1 MEPLRRPVIPPRP
14 GTLADTKHF
23 KNCMYSSRTV
33 DVFSGSTRQKKHRT
47 GTVMSRT
54 PSDTITWGMMLR
66 KLPSIAKAIPRVVR
80 GMKVANVK
88 DPTQPCGLGWSFEQA
103 TLRNPD
109 GPALLYGDVALTYA
123 QVNQWA
129 NRIAHHFIEQGI
141 GKGDVVAVFIENR
154 PELLVTILAVAKVG
168 AISALLNTSQ
178 TRDTLVHSVN
188 LVKPVAI
195 VVGEELVPAFVA
207 VREKVSI
214 EAMRTWFVAD
224 QDTCSHPGI
233 APPGFTNLMTAS
245 LDADSENPASSQQV
259 FFDDACFYIY
269 TSGTTGLPKAG
280 VFKHGRW
287 MRSSASFGMI
297 ALDMRPDDVVYC
309 TLPLYHATG
318 LCVCWGSA
326 VSGAS
331 GFAIR
336 RKFSASQ
343 FWSDVDKYRATTI
356 GYVGELC
363 RYLVDQP
370 PCAED
375 GTHGVRKMIGN
386 GLRPGAWRAFKS
398 RFAVEHI
405 CELYAASDGN
415 IGFSNIL
422 NFDNTVG
429 FSLMSW
435 ELAAYDHDNGAP
447 TRGANGFMRKVGKG
461 EQGLLLAKI
470 DDKAPLDG
478 YTDPQKTEKVVL
490 HDVFEKGD
498 RYFNTGDLL
507 RNIGFG
513 HAQFVDRLGDTYR
526 WKGENVSTT
535 EVENILLKYPH
546 ISEAVAYGVEISNTN
561 GRAGMAAITPAESLA
576 TLDFSELLAF
586 VREQMPSYAVPLF
599 LRVKVKM
606 ETTGT
611 FKYQKTRLKDEAF
624 DPHRT
629 GDDPIYAWLPG
640 TETYVQVT
648 EQVLADIQG
657 GKHRY

>member
-1 MEPLRRPVIPPRP
+1 
-14 GTLADTKHF
+14 
-23 KNCMYSSRTV
+23 
-33 DVFSGSTRQKKHRT
+33 
-47 GTVMSRT
+47 MSRT
-54 PSDTITWGMMLR
+54 TNDTITWGMMLR
-66 KLPSIAKAIPRVVR
+66 KLPAIAKAIPRVVK
-80 GMKVANVK
+80 GMKAANVK

-103 TLRNPD
+103 TLRNPE
-109 GPALLYGDVALTYA
+109 GAALLQGAVKLSYS

-129 NRIAHHFIEQGI
+129 NRIAHHLIAQGI
-141 GKGDVVAVFIENR
+141 SKGDVVAVFIENR

-178 TRDTLVHSVN
+178 TRDTLAHSLN
-188 LVKPVAI
+188 LVAPAAI
-195 VVGEELVPAFVA
+195 IVGEELVPAFCA
-207 VREKVSI
+207 VRERVSI
-214 EAMRTWFVAD
+214 DAARTWFVAD
-224 QDTCSHPGI
+224 RDTYNQPGI
-233 APPGFTNLMTAS
+233 APDGFINLMSAT
-245 LDADSENPASSQQV
+245 ADSPCDNPASSQQV
-259 FFDDACFYIY
+259 FLDDPCFYIY

-287 MRSSASFGMI
+287 MRSSASFGLI
-297 ALDMRPDDVVYC
+297 ALDMRPEDIVYC

-326 VSGAS
+326 ISGAS

-343 FWSDVDKYRATTI
+343 FWSDVRNYRATTL

-370 PCAED
+370 PSAD
-375 GTHGVRKMIGN
+375 DSQHSVTKMIGN
-386 GLRPGAWRAFKS
+386 GLRPGAWREFKT
-398 RFAVEHI
+398 RFGVNHI

-415 IGFSNIL
+415 IGFTNIL

-435 ELAAYDHDNGAP
+435 ELAAYDHDSGAP
-447 TRGANGFMRKVGKG
+447 TRDASGFMRKVAKG

-470 DDKAPLDG
+470 DEKAPLDG

-535 EVENILLKYPH
+535 EVENILLQHPN
-546 ISEAVAYGVEISNTN
+546 ISEAVAYGVEVRNTN

-586 VREQMPSYAVPLF
+586 AREHMPAYAVPLF

-624 DPHRT
+624 DPGKT

-648 EQVLADIQG
+648 EQLLADIHG
-657 GKHRY
+657 GKYRY

>member
-1 MEPLRRPVIPPRP
+1 MRH
-14 GTLADTKHF
+14 A
-23 KNCMYSSRTV
+23 S
-33 DVFSGSTRQKKHRT
+33 
-47 GTVMSRT
+47 
-54 PSDTITWGMMLR
+54 SDTITWSMMLR
-66 KLPSIAKAIPRVVR
+66 KLPAIAKAIPRMVK
-80 GMKVANVK
+80 GMKVANVT
-88 DPTQPCGLGWSFEQA
+88 DPTQTCGLGWTFEQA
-103 TLRNPD
+103 TLRNPEGQAILQD
-109 GPALLYGDVALTYA
+109 DVLLTYA

-129 NRIAHHFIEQGI
+129 NRIAHYLSAQGI

-154 PELLVTILAVAKVG
+154 PELLVTILALAKLG
-168 AISALLNTSQ
+168 AVSALLNTSQ
-178 TRDTLVHSVN
+178 TRDTLIHSVN
-188 LVKPVAI
+188 LVAPVAI
-195 VVGEELVPAFVA
+195 VLGEELQPAFA
-207 VREKVSI
+207 AIREQVSI
-214 EAMRTWFVAD
+214 PAQRTWFIAD
-224 QDTCSHPGI
+224 RDTYSHPGI
-233 APPGFTNLMTAS
+233 APEGYVNLISAS
-245 LDADSENPASSQQV
+245 TDACAENPPSSGEV
-259 FFDDACFYIY
+259 FFNDPCFYIY

-287 MRSSASFGMI
+287 MRSSASFGLI
-297 ALDMRPDDVVYC
+297 ALNMCPNDVVYC

-326 VSGAS
+326 INGAS

-343 FWSDVDKYRATTI
+343 FWPDVRRYNATTL

-370 PCAED
+370 PSAD
-375 GTHGVRKMIGN
+375 DSRHAVRKMIGN
-386 GLRPGAWRAFKS
+386 GLRPGAWAEFKT

-422 NFDNTVG
+422 NFDNTIG
-429 FSLMSW
+429 FSLMAW
-435 ELAAYDHDNGAP
+435 ELVAYDHDSGQPLRSAD
-447 TRGANGFMRKVGKG
+447 GFMRKVGKG
-461 EQGLLLAKI
+461 EQGLLLARI
-470 DDKAPLDG
+470 DEKAPLDG
-478 YTDPQKTEKVVL
+478 YTDPQKTAKVVL
-490 HDVFEKGD
+490 HDVFSKGD

-535 EVENILLKYPH
+535 EVENLLLQHPH
-546 ISEAVAYGVEISNTN
+546 ISEAVAYGVEVRNTN

-576 TLDFSELLAF
+576 TLDFAELLAF
-586 VREQMPSYAVPLF
+586 ARQRMPAYAVPLF

-611 FKYQKTRLKDEAF
+611 FKYQKTRLKNEGF
-624 DPHRT
+624 DPGQT

-640 TETYVQVT
+640 TQTYVQVT
-648 EQVLADIQG
+648 DEILADIHQG
-657 GKHRY
+657 KYRY

>member
-1 MEPLRRPVIPPRP
+1 
-14 GTLADTKHF
+14 
-23 KNCMYSSRTV
+23 
-33 DVFSGSTRQKKHRT
+33 
-47 GTVMSRT
+47 MSRT
-54 PSDTITWGMMLR
+54 SNDTITWGMMLR
-66 KLPSIAKAIPRVVR
+66 KLPSIAKAIPRVVK
-80 GMKVANVK
+80 GMKAANVK
-88 DPTQPCGLGWSFEQA
+88 DPTQACGLGWCFEQA

-109 GPALLYGDVALTYA
+109 GPALLQDDVRLSYSE
-123 QVNQWA
+123 VNQWA
-129 NRIAHHFIEQGI
+129 NRIAHHLIGQGI

-168 AISALLNTSQ
+168 AVSALLNTSQ

-188 LVKPVAI
+188 LVSPVAI
-195 VVGEELVPAFVA
+195 IVGEELVPAYLA
-207 VREKVSI
+207 VRDRVSI
-214 EAMRTWFVAD
+214 EADRTWFVAD
-224 QDTCSHPGI
+224 QDTSRQPGI
-233 APPGFTNLMTAS
+233 APEGFINLMTVS
-245 LDADSENPASSQQV
+245 LDDASDNPASSRQI
-259 FFDDACFYIY
+259 FFDDPCFYIY

-297 ALDMRPDDVVYC
+297 ALDMHPDDVVYC

-343 FWSDVDKYRATTI
+343 FWNDVRKYRATTI

-363 RYLVDQP
+363 HYLVDQP
-370 PCAED
+370 PSAD
-375 GTHGVRKMIGN
+375 DSRHDVKKMIGN
-386 GLRPGAWRAFKS
+386 GLRPGAWNEFKT
-398 RFAVEHI
+398 RFAVNHI

-415 IGFSNIL
+415 IGFTNIL
-422 NFDNTVG
+422 NFDNTIG

-435 ELAAYDHDNGAP
+435 ELVAYDHDSGAP
-447 TRGANGFMRKVGKG
+447 IRGANGLMRKVAKG

-478 YTDPQKTEKVVL
+478 YTDAQKTAKVVL
-490 HDVFEKGD
+490 HDVFEQGD

-535 EVENILLKYPH
+535 EVENILLKHPS
-546 ISEAVAYGVEISNTN
+546 ISEAVAYGVEIRNTN

-586 VREQMPSYAVPLF
+586 AREQMPAYAVPLF

-624 DPHRT
+624 DPGKT

-640 TETYVQVT
+640 TQTYVQVT
-648 EQVLADIQG
+648 EQLLSDIQG
-657 GKHRY
+657 GKYRY

>member
-1 MEPLRRPVIPPRP
+1 
-14 GTLADTKHF
+14 
-23 KNCMYSSRTV
+23 
-33 DVFSGSTRQKKHRT
+33 
-47 GTVMSRT
+47 MSRT
-54 PSDTITWGMMLR
+54 SNDTITWGMMLR
-66 KLPSIAKAIPRVVR
+66 KLPSIAKAIPRVVK
-80 GMKVANVK
+80 GMKAANVK
-88 DPTQPCGLGWSFEQA
+88 DPTQACGLGWSFEQA

-109 GPALLYGDVALTYA
+109 GPALLQDDVTLSYSE
-123 QVNQWA
+123 VNQWA
-129 NRIAHHFIEQGI
+129 NRIAHHLIGQGI

-188 LVKPVAI
+188 LVAPVAI
-195 VVGEELVPAFVA
+195 IVGEELVPAYQA
-207 VREKVSI
+207 IRDRVSI
-214 EAMRTWFVAD
+214 QSARTWFVAD
-224 QDTCSHPGI
+224 QDTSRQPGI
-233 APPGFTNLMTAS
+233 APEGFINLMTVS
-245 LDADSENPASSQQV
+245 LDDACDNPASSRQI
-259 FFDDACFYIY
+259 FFDDPCFYIY

-297 ALDMRPDDVVYC
+297 ALDMRPEDVVYC

-343 FWSDVDKYRATTI
+343 FWSDVRKYQATTI

-370 PCAED
+370 PSAND
-375 GTHGVRKMIGN
+375 SRHDVKKMIGN
-386 GLRPGAWRAFKS
+386 GLRPGAWNEFKT
-398 RFAVEHI
+398 RFAVNHI

-415 IGFSNIL
+415 IGFTNIL
-422 NFDNTVG
+422 NFDNTIG

-435 ELAAYDHDNGAP
+435 ELVAYDHDSGAP
-447 TRGANGFMRKVGKG
+447 IREANGLMRKVAKG

-478 YTDPQKTEKVVL
+478 YTDPQKTAKVVL
-490 HDVFEKGD
+490 EDVFEKGD

-535 EVENILLKYPH
+535 EVENILLQHPH
-546 ISEAVAYGVEISNTN
+546 ISEAVAYGVEIRNTN

-586 VREQMPSYAVPLF
+586 AREQMPAYAVPLF

-624 DPHRT
+624 DPGRA

-640 TETYVQVT
+640 TQTYVQVT
-648 EQVLADIQG
+648 EQLLSDIHG
-657 GKHRY
+657 GKYRY

>member
-1 MEPLRRPVIPPRP
+1 M
-14 GTLADTKHF
+14 
-23 KNCMYSSRTV
+23 
-33 DVFSGSTRQKKHRT
+33 
-47 GTVMSRT
+47 
-54 PSDTITWGMMLR
+54 SDTITWSMMLR
-66 KLPSIAKAIPRVVR
+66 KLPTIAKAIPRVVK

-88 DPTQPCGLGWSFEQA
+88 DPSQPCGLGWSFEQA
-103 TLRNPD
+103 TLLNPD
-109 GPALLYGDVALTYA
+109 GLALLQDEVALTYQ

-129 NRIAHHFIEQGI
+129 NRIAHHLIAAGI
-141 GKGDVVAVFIENR
+141 SKGDVVAVFIENR
-154 PELLVTILAVAKVG
+154 PELLVSILAVAKVG
-168 AISALLNTSQ
+168 AVSALLNTSQ
-178 TRDTLVHSVN
+178 TRDTLVHSLN
-188 LVKPVAI
+188 LVAPVAI
-195 VVGEELVPAFVA
+195 IVGEELVPAFSA
-207 VREKVSI
+207 VRERVSI
-214 EAMRTWFVAD
+214 VAARTWFVAD
-224 QDTCSHPGI
+224 RDTHSHPGI
-233 APPGFTNLMTAS
+233 APEGFINLITAS
-245 LDADSENPASSQQV
+245 ADTSDVNPISSEQV
-259 FFDDACFYIY
+259 FFDDPCFYIY

-287 MRSSASFGMI
+287 MRSSASFGLI
-297 ALDMRPDDVVYC
+297 ALAMRPEDVVYC

-326 VSGAS
+326 ISGAS

-343 FWSDVDKYRATTI
+343 FWSDVRKYRATTL

-370 PCAED
+370 ASTD
-375 GTHGVRKMIGN
+375 DSRHGVTKMIGN
-386 GLRPGAWRAFKS
+386 GLRPGAWREFKT
-398 RFAVEHI
+398 RFAVRHI

-415 IGFSNIL
+415 IGFTNIL
-422 NFDNTVG
+422 NFDNTIG

-435 ELAAYDHDNGAP
+435 ELVAYDHDSGAP
-447 TRGANGFMRKVGKG
+447 IRNANGLMSKVAKG
-461 EQGLLLAKI
+461 GQGLLLAKI

-535 EVENILLKYPH
+535 EVENMLLQHPN
-546 ISEAVAYGVEISNTN
+546 IAEAVAYGVEIRNTN

-576 TLDFSELLAF
+576 TLDFAELLAF
-586 VREQMPSYAVPLF
+586 ARQQLPAYAVPLF

-624 DPHRT
+624 DPANT
-629 GDDPIYAWLPG
+629 GGDPIYAWLPG
-640 TETYVQVT
+640 SQTYVQVT
-648 EQVLADIQG
+648 GQVLADIHA
-657 GKHRY
+657 GKYRY

>member
-1 MEPLRRPVIPPRP
+1 
-14 GTLADTKHF
+14 
-23 KNCMYSSRTV
+23 
-33 DVFSGSTRQKKHRT
+33 
-47 GTVMSRT
+47 MSRT
-54 PSDTITWGMMLR
+54 SNDTITWSMMLR

-80 GMKVANVK
+80 GMKAANVK
-88 DPTQPCGLGWSFEQA
+88 DPTQACGLGWSFEQA

-109 GPALLYGDVALTYA
+109 GPALLQGDVTLSYSE
-123 QVNQWA
+123 VNQWA
-129 NRIAHHFIEQGI
+129 NRIAHHLIGQGI

-188 LVKPVAI
+188 LVAPVAI
-195 VVGEELVPAFVA
+195 IVGEELVPAYLA
-207 VREKVSI
+207 VRERVSI
-214 EAMRTWFVAD
+214 KAARTWFVAD
-224 QDTCSHPGI
+224 QDTSRQPGI
-233 APPGFTNLMTAS
+233 APEGLINLMTVS
-245 LDADSENPASSQQV
+245 LDDASDNPASSQQI
-259 FFDDACFYIY
+259 FFDDPCFYIY

-297 ALDMRPDDVVYC
+297 ALDMRPEDVVYC

-343 FWSDVDKYRATTI
+343 FWNDARKYRATTI

-370 PCAED
+370 PSSED
-375 GTHGVRKMIGN
+375 SRHDVKKMIGN
-386 GLRPGAWRAFKS
+386 GLRPGAWSEFKT
-398 RFAVEHI
+398 RFAVNHI

-415 IGFSNIL
+415 IGFTNIL
-422 NFDNTVG
+422 NFDNTIG

-435 ELAAYDHDNGAP
+435 ELVAYDHDSGAP
-447 TRGANGFMRKVGKG
+447 TRQANGLMRKVAKG

-478 YTDPQKTEKVVL
+478 YTDPQKTAKVVL
-490 HDVFEKGD
+490 QDVFEKGD

-535 EVENILLKYPH
+535 EVENILLQHPL
-546 ISEAVAYGVEISNTN
+546 ISEAVAYGVEIRNTN

-586 VREQMPSYAVPLF
+586 AREQMPAYAVPLF

-624 DPHRT
+624 DPGKT

-640 TETYVQVT
+640 TQTYVQVT
-648 EQVLADIQG
+648 EQLLSDIHG
-657 GKHRY
+657 GKYRY

>member
-1 MEPLRRPVIPPRP
+1 M
-14 GTLADTKHF
+14 
-23 KNCMYSSRTV
+23 
-33 DVFSGSTRQKKHRT
+33 
-47 GTVMSRT
+47 
-54 PSDTITWGMMLR
+54 SDTITWGMMLR
-66 KLPSIAKAIPRVVR
+66 KLPSIAKTIPRVVK

-88 DPTQPCGLGWSFEQA
+88 DPTQPCGLGWTFEQA

-109 GPALLYGDVALTYA
+109 GPALLQGDVALTYA

-129 NRIAHHFIEQGI
+129 NRIAHHLIAQGI
-141 GKGDVVAVFIENR
+141 GKGDVVAVFLENR

-178 TRDTLVHSVN
+178 TRDTLAHSLN
-188 LVKPVAI
+188 LVTPVAI
-195 VVGEELVPAFVA
+195 IVGEELVPAFSA
-207 VREKVSI
+207 VRERVSI
-214 EAMRTWFVAD
+214 ETARTWFVAD
-224 QDTCSHPGI
+224 QDTYTRPGV
-233 APPGFTNLMTAS
+233 APAGFINLMTDSADAS
-245 LDADSENPASSQQV
+245 SENPVSSRQV
-259 FFDDACFYIY
+259 FFDDPCFYIY

-287 MRSSASFGMI
+287 MRSSVSFGLI
-297 ALDMRPDDVVYC
+297 ALNMQPEDVVYC

-326 VSGAS
+326 INGAA

-343 FWSDVDKYRATTI
+343 FWSDVRKYRATTL

-370 PCAED
+370 PSAD
-375 GTHGVRKMIGN
+375 DNQHPVTKMIGN
-386 GLRPGAWRAFKS
+386 GLRPGAWREFKT
-398 RFAVEHI
+398 RFGVGHI

-422 NFDNTVG
+422 NFDNTIG
-429 FSLMSW
+429 FSLMAW
-435 ELAAYDHDNGAP
+435 ELVAYDHDSGMP
-447 TRGANGFMRKVGKG
+447 TRNAKGFMRKVGKG
-461 EQGLLLAKI
+461 EQGLLLARI

-478 YTDPQKTEKVVL
+478 YTDPQKTEKVIL
-490 HDVFEKGD
+490 HDVFVKGD

-535 EVENILLKYPH
+535 EVENILLQHPN
-546 ISEAVAYGVEISNTN
+546 ICEAVAYGVEIRNTN

-586 VREQMPSYAVPLF
+586 AREQMPAYAVPLF

-624 DPHRT
+624 DLAKT

-640 TETYVQVT
+640 TQTYVQVT
-648 EQVLADIQG
+648 PQLLADIHG
-657 GKHRY
+657 GAFRY

>member
-1 MEPLRRPVIPPRP
+1 M
-14 GTLADTKHF
+14 
-23 KNCMYSSRTV
+23 
-33 DVFSGSTRQKKHRT
+33 
-47 GTVMSRT
+47 
-54 PSDTITWGMMLR
+54 SDTITWGMMLR
-66 KLPSIAKAIPRVVR
+66 KLPTIAKAIPRVVK

-109 GPALLYGDVALTYA
+109 GLALLQDEVALTYT

-129 NRIAHHFIEQGI
+129 NRIAHHLIAQGI
-141 GKGDVVAVFIENR
+141 GKGDVVAIFIENR
-154 PELLVTILAVAKVG
+154 PELLVTILAVAKAG

-178 TRDTLVHSVN
+178 TRDTLVHSLN
-188 LVKPVAI
+188 LVTPVAI
-195 VVGEELVPAFVA
+195 IVGEELVPAFSA
-207 VREKVSI
+207 VRERVSI
-214 EAMRTWFVAD
+214 AQTRSWFVAD
-224 QDTCSHPGI
+224 RDTCCQPGI
-233 APPGFTNLMTAS
+233 SPDGFINLMTAS
-245 LDADSENPASSQQV
+245 VDAPDGNPASSQQV

-287 MRSSASFGMI
+287 MRSSASFGLI
-297 ALDMRPDDVVYC
+297 ALNMRPEDVVYC

-326 VSGAS
+326 ISGAS

-343 FWSDVDKYRATTI
+343 FWGDVRKYRATTL

-370 PCAED
+370 QCAD
-375 GTHGVRKMIGN
+375 DSQHGVTKMIGN
-386 GLRPGAWRAFKS
+386 GLRPGAWREFKT
-398 RFAVEHI
+398 RFAVQHI

-415 IGFSNIL
+415 IGFTNIL
-422 NFDNTVG
+422 NFDNTIG

-435 ELAAYDHDNGAP
+435 ELVAYDHDSGAP
-447 TRGANGFMRKVGKG
+447 IRNAKGLMSKVAKG
-461 EQGLLLAKI
+461 GQGLLLAKI

-478 YTDPQKTEKVVL
+478 YTDPQKTAKVVL

-535 EVENILLKYPH
+535 EVENMLLQHPN
-546 ISEAVAYGVEISNTN
+546 IAEAVAYGVEVRNTN

-576 TLDFSELLAF
+576 TLDFAELLAF
-586 VREQMPSYAVPLF
+586 ARQQMPAYAVPLF

-624 DPHRT
+624 DPGKT

-640 TETYVQVT
+640 TQTYVQVT
-648 EQVLADIQG
+648 ERVLADIHA
-657 GKHRY
+657 GKYRY

>member
-1 MEPLRRPVIPPRP
+1 MRH
-14 GTLADTKHF
+14 A
-23 KNCMYSSRTV
+23 
-33 DVFSGSTRQKKHRT
+33 
-47 GTVMSRT
+47 

-66 KLPSIAKAIPRVVR
+66 KLPMIAKAIPRVVK
-80 GMKVANVK
+80 GMKAANVT
-88 DPTQPCGLGWSFEQA
+88 DPTQSCGLGWTFEQA

-109 GPALLYGDVALTYA
+109 GPALMQGDVRLTYA

-129 NRIAHHFIEQGI
+129 NRIAHYLSGQGI

-154 PELLVTILAVAKVG
+154 PELLVTILALAKVG
-168 AISALLNTSQ
+168 AVSALLNTAQ
-178 TRDTLVHSVN
+178 TRDTLIHSVN
-188 LVKPVAI
+188 LVAPVAI
-195 VVGEELVPAFVA
+195 VVGEELLPAFAA
-207 VREKVSI
+207 VREHVSI
-214 EAMRTWFVAD
+214 AVQRTWFVAD
-224 QDTCSHPGI
+224 QDTYSHPGI
-233 APPGFTNLMTAS
+233 APEGHINLISAS
-245 LDADSENPASSQQV
+245 VDASSDNPPSSQQI
-259 FFDDACFYIY
+259 FCNDPCFYIY

-297 ALDMRPDDVVYC
+297 ALDMSPDDVVYC

-326 VSGAS
+326 VNGAA

-343 FWSDVDKYRATTI
+343 FWNDVRRYRATTI

-370 PCAED
+370 PNAD
-375 GTHGVRKMIGN
+375 DSRHDVRKMIGN
-386 GLRPGAWRAFKS
+386 GLRPGAWAEFKS

-415 IGFSNIL
+415 IGFTNVL
-422 NFDNTVG
+422 NFDNTIG
-429 FSLMSW
+429 FSLMAW
-435 ELAAYDHDNGAP
+435 ELVAYDHDTGEPLRSAD
-447 TRGANGFMRKVGKG
+447 GFMRKVGKG
-461 EQGLLLAKI
+461 EEGLLLARI
-470 DDKAPLDG
+470 DEKAPLDG
-478 YTDPQKTEKVVL
+478 YTDPQKTARVVL
-490 HDVFEKGD
+490 HDVFSKGD

-535 EVENILLKYPH
+535 EVENLLLQHPH
-546 ISEAVAYGVEISNTN
+546 ISEAVAYGVEIPNTN

-576 TLDFSELLAF
+576 TLDFAELLAF
-586 VREQMPSYAVPLF
+586 ARERLPAYAVPLF

-611 FKYQKTRLKDEAF
+611 FKYQKTRLKNEAF
-624 DPHRT
+624 DPSQT
-629 GDDPIYAWLPG
+629 GGDPIYAWLPG
-640 TETYVQVT
+640 TQTYSRVS
-648 EQVLADIQG
+648 EQVRAEILE

>member
-1 MEPLRRPVIPPRP
+1 
-14 GTLADTKHF
+14 
-23 KNCMYSSRTV
+23 
-33 DVFSGSTRQKKHRT
+33 
-47 GTVMSRT
+47 MSRT
-54 PSDTITWGMMLR
+54 SSDTITWSMMLR
-66 KLPSIAKAIPRVVR
+66 KLPAIAKAIPRVVK

-109 GPALLYGDVALTYA
+109 GPALLHGDVSLTYA

-129 NRIAHHFIEQGI
+129 NRIAHHLIDQGI
-141 GKGDVVAVFIENR
+141 GKGDVVALLIENR

-188 LVKPVAI
+188 LVTPAAI
-195 VVGEELVPAFVA
+195 VVGEELVPAFLA
-207 VREKVSI
+207 VREKLSI
-214 EAMRTWFVAD
+214 DASRTWFVAD
-224 QDTCSHPGI
+224 QDTWSHPGI
-233 APPGFTNLMTAS
+233 APLGFINLMTAS
-245 LDADSENPASSQQV
+245 IDANSENPASSQQV
-259 FFDDACFYIY
+259 FFDDPCFYIY

-287 MRSSASFGMI
+287 MRSCASFGMI
-297 ALDMRPDDVVYC
+297 ALDMRPEDVVYC

-343 FWSDVDKYRATTI
+343 FWSDVHKYRATTI

-370 PCAED
+370 PSADD
-375 GTHGVRKMIGN
+375 GKHGVRKMIGN
-386 GLRPGAWRAFKS
+386 GLRPGAWADFKS
-398 RFAVEHI
+398 RFAVDHI

-415 IGFSNIL
+415 IGFTNIL

-429 FSLMSW
+429 FSLMAW
-435 ELAAYDHDNGAP
+435 ELAAYDHDSGAP
-447 TRGANGFMRKVGKG
+447 IRGANGLMRKVGKG

-490 HDVFEKGD
+490 CDVFEKGD

-535 EVENILLKYPH
+535 EVENILLQYPH
-546 ISEAVAYGVEISNTN
+546 ISEAVAYGVEIRNTN

-586 VREQMPSYAVPLF
+586 ARQQMPSYAVPLF

-624 DPHRT
+624 DPGKT

-640 TETYVQVT
+640 TDTYVQVT
-648 EQVLADIQG
+648 GQVLSDIQG

>member
-1 MEPLRRPVIPPRP
+1 
-14 GTLADTKHF
+14 
-23 KNCMYSSRTV
+23 
-33 DVFSGSTRQKKHRT
+33 
-47 GTVMSRT
+47 MSRT
-54 PSDTITWGMMLR
+54 PNDTITWGMMLR
-66 KLPSIAKAIPRVVR
+66 KLPSIAKAIPRVVK
-80 GMKVANVK
+80 GMKAANVK

-109 GPALLYGDVALTYA
+109 GPALLQGEVALTYF

-129 NRIAHHFIEQGI
+129 NRIAHHLIAQGI
-141 GKGDVVAVFIENR
+141 RKGDVVAVFIENR

-178 TRDTLVHSVN
+178 TRDTLAHSLN
-188 LVKPVAI
+188 LVAPAAI
-195 VVGEELVPAFVA
+195 IVGEELVPAFSA
-207 VREKVSI
+207 VRERVSI
-214 EAMRTWFVAD
+214 DAARTWFVAD
-224 QDTCSHPGI
+224 RDTFSHPGI
-233 APPGFTNLMTAS
+233 APDGFINLMTAS
-245 LDADSENPASSQQV
+245 ADSSSANPASSQQV
-259 FFDDACFYIY
+259 FFDDPCFYIY

-287 MRSSASFGMI
+287 MRSSASFGLI
-297 ALDMRPDDVVYC
+297 ALDMRPEDVVYC

-326 VSGAS
+326 ISGAS

-343 FWSDVDKYRATTI
+343 FWNDVRKYRATTL

-370 PCAED
+370 PSAD
-375 GTHGVRKMIGN
+375 DSKHSVTKMIGN
-386 GLRPGAWRAFKS
+386 GLRPGAWGEFKT
-398 RFAVEHI
+398 RFGVNHI

-415 IGFSNIL
+415 IGFTNIL

-435 ELAAYDHDNGAP
+435 ELAAYDHDSGAP
-447 TRGANGFMRKVGKG
+447 IRDAKGFMRKVAKG

-513 HAQFVDRLGDTYR
+513 HAQFVDRLGDTFR

-535 EVENILLKYPH
+535 EVENILLQHPN
-546 ISEAVAYGVEISNTN
+546 ISEAVAYGVEIRNTN

-586 VREQMPSYAVPLF
+586 AREQMPAYAVPLF

-624 DPHRT
+624 DPGKT

-640 TETYVQVT
+640 TQTYVQVT
-648 EQVLADIQG
+648 PQLLADIHG
-657 GKHRY
+657 GAFRY

>member
-1 MEPLRRPVIPPRP
+1 
-14 GTLADTKHF
+14 
-23 KNCMYSSRTV
+23 
-33 DVFSGSTRQKKHRT
+33 
-47 GTVMSRT
+47 MSRT
-54 PSDTITWGMMLR
+54 PNDTITWGMMLR
-66 KLPSIAKAIPRVVR
+66 KLPSIAKAIPRVVK
-80 GMKVANVK
+80 GMKAANVK
-88 DPTQPCGLGWSFEQA
+88 DPTQSCGLGWSFEQA

-109 GPALLYGDVALTYA
+109 GPALLQGEVALTYA

-129 NRIAHHFIEQGI
+129 NRIAHHLIAQGI
-141 GKGDVVAVFIENR
+141 RKGDVVAVFIENR

-178 TRDTLVHSVN
+178 TRDTLAHSLN
-188 LVKPVAI
+188 LVAPAAI
-195 VVGEELVPAFVA
+195 IVGEELVPAFSA
-207 VREKVSI
+207 VRQRVSI
-214 EAMRTWFVAD
+214 EAARTWFVAD
-224 QDTCSHPGI
+224 RDTFSHPGI
-233 APPGFTNLMTAS
+233 APDGFINLMTAS
-245 LDADSENPASSQQV
+245 ADSSSANPASSQQV
-259 FFDDACFYIY
+259 FFDDPCFYIY

-287 MRSSASFGMI
+287 MRSSASFGLI
-297 ALDMRPDDVVYC
+297 ALDMRPEDVVYC

-326 VSGAS
+326 ISGAS

-343 FWSDVDKYRATTI
+343 FWNDVRKYRATTL

-370 PCAED
+370 PSAED
-375 GTHGVRKMIGN
+375 SKHRVTKMIGN
-386 GLRPGAWRAFKS
+386 GLRPGAWGEFKT
-398 RFAVEHI
+398 RFGVNHI

-415 IGFSNIL
+415 IGFTNIL

-435 ELAAYDHDNGAP
+435 ELAAYDHDSGAP
-447 TRGANGFMRKVGKG
+447 IRDAKGFMRKVAKG

-535 EVENILLKYPH
+535 EVENILLQHPN
-546 ISEAVAYGVEISNTN
+546 ISEAVAYGVEVRNTN

-586 VREQMPSYAVPLF
+586 ARKQMPAYAVPLF

-624 DPHRT
+624 DPGKT

-640 TETYVQVT
+640 TQTYVQVT
-648 EQVLADIQG
+648 PQLLADIHDG
-657 GKHRY
+657 AFRY

>member
-1 MEPLRRPVIPPRP
+1 
-14 GTLADTKHF
+14 
-23 KNCMYSSRTV
+23 
-33 DVFSGSTRQKKHRT
+33 
-47 GTVMSRT
+47 MSRT
-54 PSDTITWGMMLR
+54 SNDTITWGMMLR
-66 KLPSIAKAIPRVVR
+66 KLPAIAKAIPRVVK

-88 DPTQPCGLGWSFEQA
+88 DPTQACGLGWSFEQA

-109 GPALLYGDVALTYA
+109 GPALLQDDVTLSYNE
-123 QVNQWA
+123 VNQWA
-129 NRIAHHFIEQGI
+129 NRIAHHLIGQGI

-188 LVKPVAI
+188 LVTPVAI
-195 VVGEELVPAFVA
+195 IVGEELVPAYLA
-207 VREKVSI
+207 VRDRVPIK
-214 EAMRTWFVAD
+214 ADRTWFVAD
-224 QDTCSHPGI
+224 QDTSRQPGI
-233 APPGFTNLMTAS
+233 APEGFINLMTVS
-245 LDADSENPASSQQV
+245 LDDSNDNPASSQRI
-259 FFDDACFYIY
+259 FFDDPCFYIY

-297 ALDMRPDDVVYC
+297 ALDMHPDDVVYC

-336 RKFSASQ
+336 RKFSASR
-343 FWSDVDKYRATTI
+343 FWHDVRKYRATTI

-370 PCAED
+370 PSVDDSRHAV
-375 GTHGVRKMIGN
+375 TKMIGN
-386 GLRPGAWRAFKS
+386 GLRPGAWNEFKT
-398 RFAVEHI
+398 RFAVNHI

-415 IGFSNIL
+415 IGFTNIL
-422 NFDNTVG
+422 NFDNTIG

-435 ELAAYDHDNGAP
+435 ELVAYDHDSGAP
-447 TRGANGFMRKVGKG
+447 IRQTNGLMRKVAKG

-478 YTDPQKTEKVVL
+478 YTDPQKTARVVL
-490 HDVFEKGD
+490 HDVFAKGD

-535 EVENILLKYPH
+535 EVENILLQHPL
-546 ISEAVAYGVEISNTN
+546 ISEAVAYGVEIRNTN
-561 GRAGMAAITPAESLA
+561 GRAGMAAITPSESLA

-586 VREQMPSYAVPLF
+586 ARQQMPAYAVPLF

-624 DPHRT
+624 DPGRT
-629 GDDPIYAWLPG
+629 GDDPIFAWLPG
-640 TETYVQVT
+640 TQTYVQVT
-648 EQVLADIQG
+648 QQLLSDIHG
-657 GKHRY
+657 GKYRY

>member
-1 MEPLRRPVIPPRP
+1 
-14 GTLADTKHF
+14 
-23 KNCMYSSRTV
+23 
-33 DVFSGSTRQKKHRT
+33 
-47 GTVMSRT
+47 MSRT
-54 PSDTITWGMMLR
+54 SNDTITWSMMLR

-80 GMKVANVK
+80 GMKAANVK
-88 DPTQPCGLGWSFEQA
+88 DPTQACGLGWSFEQA

-109 GPALLYGDVALTYA
+109 GPALLQGDVTLSYSE
-123 QVNQWA
+123 VNQWA
-129 NRIAHHFIEQGI
+129 NRIAHHLIGQGI
-141 GKGDVVAVFIENR
+141 GKSDVVAVFIENR

-188 LVKPVAI
+188 LVAPVAI
-195 VVGEELVPAFVA
+195 IVGEELVPAYLA
-207 VREKVSI
+207 VRERVSI
-214 EAMRTWFVAD
+214 KAARTWFVAD
-224 QDTCSHPGI
+224 QDTSRQPGI
-233 APPGFTNLMTAS
+233 APEGFINLMTVS
-245 LDADSENPASSQQV
+245 LDDASDNPASSQQI
-259 FFDDACFYIY
+259 FFDDPCFYIY

-297 ALDMRPDDVVYC
+297 ALDMRPEDVVYC

-343 FWSDVDKYRATTI
+343 FWNDARKYRATTI

-370 PCAED
+370 PSSED
-375 GTHGVRKMIGN
+375 SRHDVKKMIGN
-386 GLRPGAWRAFKS
+386 GLRPGAWSEFKT
-398 RFAVEHI
+398 RFAVNHI

-415 IGFSNIL
+415 IGFTNIL
-422 NFDNTVG
+422 NFDNTIG

-435 ELAAYDHDNGAP
+435 ELVAYDHDSGAP
-447 TRGANGFMRKVGKG
+447 IRQANGLMRKVAKG

-478 YTDPQKTEKVVL
+478 YTDPQKTAKVVL
-490 HDVFEKGD
+490 QDVFEKGD

-535 EVENILLKYPH
+535 EVENILLQHPL
-546 ISEAVAYGVEISNTN
+546 ISEAVAYGVEIRNTN

-586 VREQMPSYAVPLF
+586 AREQMPAYAVPLF

-624 DPHRT
+624 DPGKT

-640 TETYVQVT
+640 TQTYVQVT
-648 EQVLADIQG
+648 EQLLSDIHG
-657 GKHRY
+657 GKYRY

>member
-1 MEPLRRPVIPPRP
+1 
-14 GTLADTKHF
+14 
-23 KNCMYSSRTV
+23 
-33 DVFSGSTRQKKHRT
+33 
-47 GTVMSRT
+47 
-54 PSDTITWGMMLR
+54 
-66 KLPSIAKAIPRVVR
+66 
-80 GMKVANVK
+80 
-88 DPTQPCGLGWSFEQA
+88 
-103 TLRNPD
+103 
-109 GPALLYGDVALTYA
+109 
-123 QVNQWA
+123 
-129 NRIAHHFIEQGI
+129 
-141 GKGDVVAVFIENR
+141 
-154 PELLVTILAVAKVG
+154 
-168 AISALLNTSQ
+168 
-178 TRDTLVHSVN
+178 VN
-188 LVKPVAI
+188 LVAPVAI
-195 VVGEELVPAFVA
+195 IVGEELVPAYLA
-207 VREKVSI
+207 VRDRVSI
-214 EAMRTWFVAD
+214 KAARTWFVAD
-224 QDTCSHPGI
+224 QDTSLQPGI
-233 APPGFTNLMTAS
+233 APEGFINLMTVS
-245 LDADSENPASSQQV
+245 LDDASDNPASSRQI
-259 FFDDACFYIY
+259 FFDDPCFYIY

-343 FWSDVDKYRATTI
+343 FWNDARKYRATTI

-370 PCAED
+370 PGAD
-375 GTHGVRKMIGN
+375 DSRHDVKKMIGN
-386 GLRPGAWRAFKS
+386 GLRPGAWNEFKT
-398 RFAVEHI
+398 RFAVNHI

-415 IGFSNIL
+415 IGFTNIL
-422 NFDNTVG
+422 NFDNTIG

-435 ELAAYDHDNGAP
+435 ELVAYDHDSGAP
-447 TRGANGFMRKVGKG
+447 IRQANGLMRKVAKG

-478 YTDPQKTEKVVL
+478 YTDPQKTAKVVL
-490 HDVFEKGD
+490 EDVFEKGD

-535 EVENILLKYPH
+535 EVENILLQHPL
-546 ISEAVAYGVEISNTN
+546 ISEAVAYGVEIRNTN

-576 TLDFSELLAF
+576 TLDFGELLAF
-586 VREQMPSYAVPLF
+586 VREQMPAYAVPLF

-624 DPHRT
+624 DPGKT

-640 TETYVQVT
+640 TQTYVQVT
-648 EQVLADIQG
+648 EQLLSDIHG
-657 GKHRY
+657 GKYRY

>member
-1 MEPLRRPVIPPRP
+1 MS
-14 GTLADTKHF
+14 LASND
-23 KNCMYSSRTV
+23 M
-33 DVFSGSTRQKKHRT
+33 
-47 GTVMSRT
+47 
-54 PSDTITWGMMLR
+54 ITWGMMLR
-66 KLPSIAKAIPRVVR
+66 KLPSIAKALPRVVK
-80 GMKVANVK
+80 GLKVANVK
-88 DPTQPCGLGWSFEQA
+88 QPDQPCGLGWSFEQA
-103 TLRNPD
+103 TQRNPN
-109 GPALLYGDVALTYA
+109 GPALLQGEVRLSYA

-129 NRIAHHFIEQGI
+129 NRIAHYLIAQGI
-141 GKGDVVAVFIENR
+141 GKGDVVAIFIENR
-154 PELLVTILAVAKVG
+154 PELLVTVLAVAKVG
-168 AISALLNTSQ
+168 AISAMLNTSQ
-178 TRDTLVHSVN
+178 TRQALVHSVN
-188 LVKPVAI
+188 LVAPAAI
-195 VVGEELVPAFVA
+195 VVGEELVGVYSAIREQVA
-207 VREKVSI
+207 I
-214 EAMRTWFVAD
+214 DTARTWWVAD
-224 QDTCSHPGI
+224 QDTSRDPGSVP
-233 APPGFTNLMTAS
+233 AGFINLMLAS
-245 LDADSENPASSQQV
+245 TDCPSDNPLSSQQV
-259 FFDDACFYIY
+259 YLNDPCFYIY

-287 MRSSASFGMI
+287 MKTSASFGLI
-297 ALDMRPDDVVYC
+297 ALDMAPDDVIYC

-326 VSGAS
+326 ICGAS

-343 FWSDVDKYRATTI
+343 FWNDARKYQATTI

-363 RYLVDQP
+363 RYLIDQP
-370 PCAED
+370 PSAAD
-375 GTHGVRKMIGN
+375 RDNAVLKMIGN
-386 GLRPGAWRAFKS
+386 GLRPGVWSEFKR
-398 RFAVEHI
+398 RFGVNHI

-422 NFDNTVG
+422 NFDNTIG

-435 ELAAYDHDNGAP
+435 ALVEYAHDSCAP
-447 TRGANGFMRKVGKG
+447 IRNSKGFMQKVGKG
-461 EQGLLLAKI
+461 RQGLLLAKI

-507 RNIGFG
+507 RSIGFG

-535 EVENILLKYPH
+535 EVENILLKHPQ
-546 ISEAVAYGVEISNTN
+546 IAEAVAYGVEINNTN

-576 TLDFSELLAF
+576 TLDFRELLGF
-586 VREQMPSYAVPLF
+586 VRQHLPAYAVPLF

-624 DPHRT
+624 DPHKT
-629 GDDPIYAWLPG
+629 GDDPVYAWLPG
-640 TETYVQVT
+640 SDTYVQVT
-648 EQVLADIQG
+648 EQVLADIHA
-657 GKHRY
+657 GKFRY

>member
-1 MEPLRRPVIPPRP
+1 
-14 GTLADTKHF
+14 
-23 KNCMYSSRTV
+23 
-33 DVFSGSTRQKKHRT
+33 
-47 GTVMSRT
+47 MSRT
-54 PSDTITWGMMLR
+54 TNDTITWGMMLR
-66 KLPSIAKAIPRVVR
+66 KLPSIAKAIPRVVK
-80 GMKVANVK
+80 GMKAANVT
-88 DPTQPCGLGWSFEQA
+88 DPTQTCGLGWSFEQA
-103 TLRNPD
+103 TLRNPQ
-109 GPALLYGDVALTYA
+109 GPALLQGNRVLSYS

-129 NRIAHHFIEQGI
+129 NRIAHHLIAQGI
-141 GKGDVVAVFIENR
+141 RKGDVVGVFIENR

-178 TRDTLVHSVN
+178 TRDALAHSLN
-188 LVKPVAI
+188 LVVPVAI
-195 VVGEELVPAFVA
+195 IVGEELVPAFST
-207 VREKVSI
+207 VRGQVSI
-214 EAMRTWFVAD
+214 DPARTWFVAD
-224 QDTCSHPGI
+224 QDTWSQPGI
-233 APPGFTNLMTAS
+233 ASDGFINLMTAC
-245 LDADSENPASSQQV
+245 LDEASDNPASSQQV
-259 FFDDACFYIY
+259 FFDDPCFYIY

-287 MRSSASFGMI
+287 MRSSASFGLI
-297 ALDMRPDDVVYC
+297 ALDMRPEDIVYC

-326 VSGAS
+326 ISGAS

-343 FWSDVDKYRATTI
+343 FWNDVRDYRATTL

-370 PCAED
+370 PSAD
-375 GTHGVRKMIGN
+375 DSQHGVTKMIGN
-386 GLRPGAWRAFKS
+386 GLRPGAWREFKT
-398 RFAVEHI
+398 RFGVHHI

-415 IGFSNIL
+415 IGFTNIL

-435 ELAAYDHDNGAP
+435 ELAAYDHDSGEPIRDA
-447 TRGANGFMRKVGKG
+447 TGFMRKVGKG

-535 EVENILLKYPH
+535 EVENILLQHPN
-546 ISEAVAYGVEISNTN
+546 ISEAVAYGVEVRNTN

-586 VREQMPSYAVPLF
+586 AREHMPAYAVPLF

-624 DPHRT
+624 DPGRT

-640 TETYVQVT
+640 TDTYVQVT
-648 EQVLADIQG
+648 EQLLADIHS
-657 GKHRY
+657 GKYRY

>member
-1 MEPLRRPVIPPRP
+1 M
-14 GTLADTKHF
+14 
-23 KNCMYSSRTV
+23 SS
-33 DVFSGSTRQKKHRT
+33 
-47 GTVMSRT
+47 T
-54 PSDTITWGMMLR
+54 PSDTITWSMMLR
-66 KLPSIAKAIPRVVR
+66 KLPSIVKSLPRVVR
-80 GMKVANVK
+80 GMKAANVK
-88 DPTQPCGLGWSFEQA
+88 QPDQPCGLAFTFEQA
-103 TLRNPD
+103 TARNPD
-109 GPALLYGDVALTYA
+109 GPALMQGAVNLSYA

-129 NRIAHHFIEQGI
+129 NRIAHHLISQGI
-141 GKGDVVAVFIENR
+141 GKGDVVGVFIENR
-154 PELLVTILAVAKVG
+154 PELLVTVLAVAKVG
-168 AISALLNTSQ
+168 AISAMLNTSQ
-178 TRDTLVHSVN
+178 TQQALVHSIT

-195 VVGEELVPAFVA
+195 VVGAELVNAYGAIREQVA
-207 VREKVSI
+207 I
-214 EAMRTWFVAD
+214 DEAKTWWVAD
-224 QDTCSHPGI
+224 QDTFHDPGQ
-233 APPGFTNLMTAS
+233 APVGFVNLMRAS
-245 LDADSENPASSQQV
+245 AEGPTGNPPSSQQV
-259 FFDDACFYIY
+259 YLDDPCFYIY

-297 ALDMRPDDVVYC
+297 ALDMGPDDIVYC

-326 VSGAS
+326 ICGAS

-343 FWSDVDKYRATTI
+343 FWNDVRKYRATTL

-363 RYLVDQP
+363 RYLIDQP
-370 PCAED
+370 PSAD
-375 GTHGVRKMIGN
+375 DRDNTVHKMIGN
-386 GLRPGAWRAFKS
+386 GLRPGVWGEFKQ
-398 RFAVEHI
+398 RFGINHV

-422 NFDNTVG
+422 NFDNTIG

-435 ELAAYDHDNGAP
+435 ELVEYAHDTSEPIRNSQ
-447 TRGANGFMRKVGKG
+447 GFMQKVGKG
-461 EQGLLLAKI
+461 QQGLLLAKI

-478 YTDPQKTEKVVL
+478 YTDPQKTAKVVL
-490 HDVFEKGD
+490 HDVFVKGD

-535 EVENILLKYPH
+535 EMENILLQHPH
-546 ISEAVAYGVEISNTN
+546 IAEAVVYGVEISNTN

-576 TLDFSELLAF
+576 TLDFSELLSFA
-586 VREQMPSYAVPLF
+586 RQQMPAYAVPLF

-611 FKYQKTRLKDEAF
+611 FKYQKTRLKAEAF
-624 DPHRT
+624 DPGKT

-640 TETYVQVT
+640 SDTYVQIT
-648 EQVLADIQG
+648 EQVLADIHG

>member
-1 MEPLRRPVIPPRP
+1 
-14 GTLADTKHF
+14 
-23 KNCMYSSRTV
+23 
-33 DVFSGSTRQKKHRT
+33 
-47 GTVMSRT
+47 MSRT
-54 PSDTITWGMMLR
+54 PNDTITWSMMLR
-66 KLPSIAKAIPRVVR
+66 KLPSIAKAIPRVVK
-80 GMKVANVK
+80 GMKAANVK

-109 GPALLYGDVALTYA
+109 GPALLQGEVALTYA

-129 NRIAHHFIEQGI
+129 NRIAHHLIAQGI
-141 GKGDVVAVFIENR
+141 RKGDVVAVFIENR

-178 TRDTLVHSVN
+178 TRDTLAHSLN
-188 LVKPVAI
+188 LVAPAAI
-195 VVGEELVPAFVA
+195 IVGEELVPAFSA
-207 VREKVSI
+207 VRERVSI
-214 EAMRTWFVAD
+214 EAAHTWFIAD
-224 QDTCSHPGI
+224 RDTFSHPGI
-233 APPGFTNLMTAS
+233 APDGFINLMTAS
-245 LDADSENPASSQQV
+245 ADSSSANPASSQQV
-259 FFDDACFYIY
+259 FFDDPCFYIY

-287 MRSSASFGMI
+287 MRSSASFGLI
-297 ALDMRPDDVVYC
+297 ALNMRPEDVVYC

-326 VSGAS
+326 ISGAS

-343 FWSDVDKYRATTI
+343 FWNDVRKYRATTL

-370 PCAED
+370 PSAD
-375 GTHGVRKMIGN
+375 DSQHRVTKMIGN
-386 GLRPGAWRAFKS
+386 GLRPGAWGEFKT
-398 RFAVEHI
+398 RFGVNHI

-415 IGFSNIL
+415 IGFTNIL

-435 ELAAYDHDNGAP
+435 ELTAYDHDSGAP
-447 TRGANGFMRKVGKG
+447 IRDASGYMRKVAKG

-490 HDVFEKGD
+490 HDVFKKGD

-513 HAQFVDRLGDTYR
+513 HAQFVDRLGDTFR

-535 EVENILLKYPH
+535 EVENLLLQHPH
-546 ISEAVAYGVEISNTN
+546 ISEAVAYGVEIRNTN

-586 VREQMPSYAVPLF
+586 AREQMPAYAVPLF

-624 DPHRT
+624 DPGKT

-640 TETYVQVT
+640 TQTYVQVT
-648 EQVLADIQG
+648 PQLLADIHG
-657 GKHRY
+657 GAFRY

>member
-1 MEPLRRPVIPPRP
+1 
-14 GTLADTKHF
+14 
-23 KNCMYSSRTV
+23 
-33 DVFSGSTRQKKHRT
+33 
-47 GTVMSRT
+47 MSRT
-54 PSDTITWGMMLR
+54 SNDTITWGMMLR
-66 KLPSIAKAIPRVVR
+66 KLPSIAKAIPRVVK
-80 GMKVANVK
+80 GMKAANVK
-88 DPTQPCGLGWSFEQA
+88 DPTQACGLGWSFEQA

-109 GPALLYGDVALTYA
+109 GPALLQGDVTLSYSE
-123 QVNQWA
+123 VNQWA
-129 NRIAHHFIEQGI
+129 NRIAHHLIGQGI

-188 LVKPVAI
+188 LVAPAAI
-195 VVGEELVPAFVA
+195 IVGEELVPAYLG
-207 VREKVSI
+207 VRDRVSI
-214 EAMRTWFVAD
+214 KADRTWFVAD
-224 QDTCSHPGI
+224 QDTSRQPGI
-233 APPGFTNLMTAS
+233 APEGFINLMTVS
-245 LDADSENPASSQQV
+245 LDDGSDNPASSRQI
-259 FFDDACFYIY
+259 FFDDPCFYIY

-343 FWSDVDKYRATTI
+343 FWNDTRKYRATTI

-370 PCAED
+370 SSAD
-375 GTHGVRKMIGN
+375 DSRHDVKKMIGN
-386 GLRPGAWRAFKS
+386 GLRPGAWNEFKT
-398 RFAVEHI
+398 RFAVNHI

-415 IGFSNIL
+415 IGFTNIL
-422 NFDNTVG
+422 NFDNTIG

-435 ELAAYDHDNGAP
+435 ELVAYDHDSGAP
-447 TRGANGFMRKVGKG
+447 IRQANGLMRKVAKG

-478 YTDPQKTEKVVL
+478 YTDPQKTAKVVL
-490 HDVFEKGD
+490 EDVFEKGD

-535 EVENILLKYPH
+535 EVENILLQHPL
-546 ISEAVAYGVEISNTN
+546 ISEAVAYGVEIRNTN

-586 VREQMPSYAVPLF
+586 AREQMPAYAVPLF

-624 DPHRT
+624 DPGKT

-640 TETYVQVT
+640 TQTYVQVT
-648 EQVLADIQG
+648 EQLLSDIHD
-657 GKHRY
+657 GKYRY

>member
-1 MEPLRRPVIPPRP
+1 
-14 GTLADTKHF
+14 
-23 KNCMYSSRTV
+23 
-33 DVFSGSTRQKKHRT
+33 
-47 GTVMSRT
+47 MSRT
-54 PSDTITWGMMLR
+54 SSDTITWSMMLR
-66 KLPSIAKAIPRVVR
+66 KLPAIAKAIPRVVK

-109 GPALLYGDVALTYA
+109 GPALLHGDVSLTYA

-129 NRIAHHFIEQGI
+129 NRIAHHLIDQGI
-141 GKGDVVAVFIENR
+141 GKGDVVALFIENR

-188 LVKPVAI
+188 LVTPAAI
-195 VVGEELVPAFVA
+195 VVGEELVPAFLA
-207 VREKVSI
+207 VREKLSI
-214 EAMRTWFVAD
+214 DASRTWFVAD
-224 QDTCSHPGI
+224 QDTWSHPGI
-233 APPGFTNLMTAS
+233 APLGFINLMTAS
-245 LDADSENPASSQQV
+245 IDANSENPASSQQV
-259 FFDDACFYIY
+259 FFDDPCFYIY

-287 MRSSASFGMI
+287 MRSCASFGMI
-297 ALDMRPDDVVYC
+297 ALDMRPEDVVYC

-343 FWSDVDKYRATTI
+343 FWSDVHKYRATTI

-370 PCAED
+370 PSADD
-375 GTHGVRKMIGN
+375 GKHGVRKMIGN
-386 GLRPGAWRAFKS
+386 GLRPGAWADFKS
-398 RFAVEHI
+398 RFAVDHI

-415 IGFSNIL
+415 IGFTNIL

-429 FSLMSW
+429 FSLMAW
-435 ELAAYDHDNGAP
+435 ELAAYDHDSGAP
-447 TRGANGFMRKVGKG
+447 IRGANGFMRKVGKG

-490 HDVFEKGD
+490 CDVFEKGD

-535 EVENILLKYPH
+535 EVENILLQFPH
-546 ISEAVAYGVEISNTN
+546 ISEAVAYGVEIRNTN

-586 VREQMPSYAVPLF
+586 ARQQMPSYAVPLF

-624 DPHRT
+624 DPGKT

-640 TETYVQVT
+640 TDTYVQVT
-648 EQVLADIQG
+648 GQVLSDIQG

>member
-1 MEPLRRPVIPPRP
+1 
-14 GTLADTKHF
+14 
-23 KNCMYSSRTV
+23 
-33 DVFSGSTRQKKHRT
+33 
-47 GTVMSRT
+47 MSRT
-54 PSDTITWGMMLR
+54 SSDTITWSMMLR
-66 KLPSIAKAIPRVVR
+66 KLPAIAKAIPRVVK

-109 GPALLYGDVALTYA
+109 GPALLHGDVSLTYA

-129 NRIAHHFIEQGI
+129 NRIAHHLIDQGI
-141 GKGDVVAVFIENR
+141 GKGDVVALFIENR

-188 LVKPVAI
+188 LVTPAAI
-195 VVGEELVPAFVA
+195 VVGEELVPAFLA
-207 VREKVSI
+207 VREKLSI
-214 EAMRTWFVAD
+214 DASRTWFVAD
-224 QDTCSHPGI
+224 QDTWSHPGI
-233 APPGFTNLMTAS
+233 APLGFINLMTAS
-245 LDADSENPASSQQV
+245 IDANSENPASSQQV
-259 FFDDACFYIY
+259 FFDDPCFYIY

-287 MRSSASFGMI
+287 MRSCASFGMI
-297 ALDMRPDDVVYC
+297 ALDMRPEDVVYC

-343 FWSDVDKYRATTI
+343 FWSDVHKYRATTI

-370 PCAED
+370 PSADD
-375 GTHGVRKMIGN
+375 GKHGVRKMIGN
-386 GLRPGAWRAFKS
+386 GLRPGAWADFKS
-398 RFAVEHI
+398 RFAVDHI

-415 IGFSNIL
+415 IGFTNIL

-429 FSLMSW
+429 FSLMAW
-435 ELAAYDHDNGAP
+435 ELAAYDHDSGAP
-447 TRGANGFMRKVGKG
+447 IRGANGLMRKVGKG

-490 HDVFEKGD
+490 CDVFEKGD

-535 EVENILLKYPH
+535 EVENILLQYPH
-546 ISEAVAYGVEISNTN
+546 ISEAVAYGVEIRNTN

-586 VREQMPSYAVPLF
+586 ARQQMPSYAVPLF

-624 DPHRT
+624 DPGKT

-640 TETYVQVT
+640 TDTYVQVT
-648 EQVLADIQG
+648 GQVLSDIQG

>member
-1 MEPLRRPVIPPRP
+1 MRH
-14 GTLADTKHF
+14 A
-23 KNCMYSSRTV
+23 
-33 DVFSGSTRQKKHRT
+33 
-47 GTVMSRT
+47 
-54 PSDTITWGMMLR
+54 PSDTITWSMMLR
-66 KLPSIAKAIPRVVR
+66 KLPTIAKAIPRVVK
-80 GMKVANVK
+80 GMKVANVT
-88 DPTQPCGLGWSFEQA
+88 DPTQTCGLGWTFEQA
-103 TLRNPD
+103 TLRNPEGLAILQD
-109 GPALLYGDVALTYA
+109 NVLLTYA

-129 NRIAHHFIEQGI
+129 NRIAHYLSAQGI

-154 PELLVTILAVAKVG
+154 PELLVIILALAKLG
-168 AISALLNTSQ
+168 AVSALLNTSQ
-178 TRDTLVHSVN
+178 TRDTLIHSIN
-188 LVKPVAI
+188 LVAPVAI
-195 VVGEELVPAFVA
+195 VLGEELQPAFA
-207 VREKVSI
+207 AIREQVSI
-214 EAMRTWFVAD
+214 PAQRTWFIAD
-224 QDTCSHPGI
+224 RDTYSHPGI
-233 APPGFTNLMTAS
+233 APEGYINLISAS
-245 LDADSENPASSQQV
+245 ADARGDNPPSSGEV
-259 FFDDACFYIY
+259 FFNDPCFYIY

-297 ALDMRPDDVVYC
+297 ALNMTPDDVVYC

-326 VSGAS
+326 INGAS

-343 FWSDVDKYRATTI
+343 FWPDVRRYNATTL

-370 PCAED
+370 PSAD
-375 GTHGVRKMIGN
+375 DSRHAVRKMIGN
-386 GLRPGAWRAFKS
+386 GLRPGAWAEFKT

-422 NFDNTVG
+422 NFDNTIG
-429 FSLMSW
+429 FSLMAW
-435 ELAAYDHDNGAP
+435 ELVAYDHDSGQP
-447 TRGANGFMRKVGKG
+447 LRSANGFMRKVGKG
-461 EQGLLLAKI
+461 EQGLLLARI
-470 DDKAPLDG
+470 DEKAPLDG
-478 YTDPQKTEKVVL
+478 YTDPEKTAKVVL
-490 HDVFEKGD
+490 HDVFSKGD
-498 RYFNTGDLL
+498 RFFNTGDLL

-535 EVENILLKYPH
+535 EVENLLLQHSH
-546 ISEAVAYGVEISNTN
+546 ISEAVAYGVEVRNTN

-576 TLDFSELLAF
+576 TLDFTELLAF
-586 VREQMPSYAVPLF
+586 ARQRMPAYAVPLF

-611 FKYQKTRLKDEAF
+611 FKYQKTRLKNEGF
-624 DPHRT
+624 DPAQT

-640 TETYVQVT
+640 TQTYVQVT
-648 EQVLADIQG
+648 DQVLADIHQG
-657 GKHRY
+657 KYRY

>member
-1 MEPLRRPVIPPRP
+1 MRH
-14 GTLADTKHF
+14 A
-23 KNCMYSSRTV
+23 
-33 DVFSGSTRQKKHRT
+33 
-47 GTVMSRT
+47 

-66 KLPSIAKAIPRVVR
+66 KLPTIAKAIPRVVK
-80 GMKVANVK
+80 GMKAANVT
-88 DPTQPCGLGWSFEQA
+88 DPTQSCGLGWTFEQA

-109 GPALLYGDVALTYA
+109 GPALMQGDVRLTYA

-129 NRIAHHFIEQGI
+129 NRIAHYLSGQGI

-154 PELLVTILAVAKVG
+154 PELLVTILALAKVG
-168 AISALLNTSQ
+168 AVSALLNTAQ
-178 TRDTLVHSVN
+178 TRDTLIHSVN
-188 LVKPVAI
+188 LVAPVAI
-195 VVGEELVPAFVA
+195 VVGEELLPAFAA
-207 VREKVSI
+207 VREQVSI
-214 EAMRTWFVAD
+214 GAQRIWFVAD
-224 QDTCSHPGI
+224 QDTYSHPGI
-233 APPGFTNLMTAS
+233 APEGYINLISAS
-245 LDADSENPASSQQV
+245 ADASSDNPPSSRQI
-259 FFDDACFYIY
+259 FCNDPCFYIY

-297 ALDMRPDDVVYC
+297 ALDMSPDDVVYC

-326 VSGAS
+326 VNGAA

-343 FWSDVDKYRATTI
+343 FWSDVRRYRATTI

-370 PCAED
+370 LSAD
-375 GTHGVRKMIGN
+375 DNRHDVRKMIGN
-386 GLRPGAWRAFKS
+386 GLRPGAWAEFKG

-415 IGFSNIL
+415 IGFTNVL
-422 NFDNTVG
+422 NFDNTIG
-429 FSLMSW
+429 FSLMAW
-435 ELAAYDHDNGAP
+435 ELVAYDHDSGEPLRSAD
-447 TRGANGFMRKVGKG
+447 GFMRKVDKG
-461 EQGLLLAKI
+461 EEGLLLARI
-470 DDKAPLDG
+470 DEKAPLDG
-478 YTDPQKTEKVVL
+478 YTDPQKTARVVL
-490 HDVFEKGD
+490 QDVFNKGD

-535 EVENILLKYPH
+535 EVENLLLQHPH
-546 ISEAVAYGVEISNTN
+546 ISEAVAYGVEIHNTN

-576 TLDFSELLAF
+576 TLDFAELLTFA
-586 VREQMPSYAVPLF
+586 RERLPSYAVPLF

-611 FKYQKTRLKDEAF
+611 FKYQKTRLKNEGF
-624 DPHRT
+624 DPGQT
-629 GDDPIYAWLPG
+629 GGDPIYAWLPG
-640 TETYVQVT
+640 TRTYSRVT
-648 EQVLADIQG
+648 EQVLAEILE

>member
-1 MEPLRRPVIPPRP
+1 
-14 GTLADTKHF
+14 
-23 KNCMYSSRTV
+23 
-33 DVFSGSTRQKKHRT
+33 
-47 GTVMSRT
+47 MSRA
-54 PSDTITWGMMLR
+54 SNDMITWGKMLR
-66 KLPSIAKAIPRVVR
+66 KLPSIAKALPRLVK
-80 GMKVANVK
+80 GLNVANVK
-88 DPTQPCGLGWSFEQA
+88 QPDQPCGLAFTFEQA
-103 TLRNPD
+103 THRNPN
-109 GPALLYGDVALTYA
+109 GLALLQGEVKLSYA

-129 NRIAHHFIEQGI
+129 NRIAHYLIAQGI
-141 GKGDVVAVFIENR
+141 GKGDGVGIFIENR
-154 PELLVTILAVAKVG
+154 PELLVTVLAVAKVG
-168 AISALLNTSQ
+168 AISAMLNTSQ
-178 TRDTLVHSVN
+178 TQQALVHSVN
-188 LVKPVAI
+188 LVEPVAI
-195 VVGEELVPAFVA
+195 IVGGELVEAYSAIREQVA
-207 VREKVSI
+207 I
-214 EAMRTWFVAD
+214 DATRTWCVAD
-224 QDTCSHPGI
+224 QDTFRDTGEVP
-233 APPGFTNLMTAS
+233 AGFINLMRAC
-245 LDADSENPASSQQV
+245 ADCLSDNPVSSQQV
-259 FFDDACFYIY
+259 YLDDPCFYLY

-287 MRSSASFGMI
+287 VKTSTVFGLV

-326 VSGAS
+326 IYGAS

-343 FWSDVDKYRATTI
+343 FWNDVRKYQATTI

-363 RYLVDQP
+363 RYLIDQP
-370 PCAED
+370 PSAND
-375 GTHGVRKMIGN
+375 RGNAVVKMIGN
-386 GLRPGAWRAFKS
+386 GLRPGVWSEFKR
-398 RFAVEHI
+398 RFGVNHI

-435 ELAAYDHDNGAP
+435 ALVEYAHDSCAP
-447 TRGANGFMRKVGKG
+447 IRNSKGFMQKVGKG
-461 EQGLLLAKI
+461 RQGLLLAKI
-470 DDKAPLDG
+470 DDNAPLDG

-507 RNIGFG
+507 RSIGFG

-535 EVENILLKYPH
+535 EVENILLQHPH
-546 ISEAVAYGVEISNTN
+546 IAEAVAYGVEINNTN

-576 TLDFSELLAF
+576 TLDFSELLSFA
-586 VREQMPSYAVPLF
+586 RQQMPAYAVPLF

-611 FKYQKTRLKDEAF
+611 FKYQKTRLKNEAF
-624 DPHRT
+624 DPRKT

-640 TETYVQVT
+640 SDTYVQVT
-648 EQVLADIQG
+648 EQVLADIHA
-657 GKHRY
+657 GKFRY